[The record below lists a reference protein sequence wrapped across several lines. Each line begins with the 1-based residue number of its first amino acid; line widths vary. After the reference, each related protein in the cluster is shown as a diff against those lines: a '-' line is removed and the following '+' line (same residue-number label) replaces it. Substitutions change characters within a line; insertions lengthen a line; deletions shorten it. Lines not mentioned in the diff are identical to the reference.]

1 MSLGLEPTV
10 WGQYSWETS
19 FSPVFTID
27 AAGTC
32 ASRAAD
38 IGGMVDQGEE
48 DGFGG
53 FGW

>member
-1 MSLGLEPTV
+1 MPLGLDPRV

-19 FSPVFTID
+19 FSKLLQLVLVPLQ
-27 AAGTC
+27 
-32 ASRAAD
+32 AAD
-38 IGGMVDQGEE
+38 VGGIVDQGEE